1 MNELEV
7 RFVKDLPPEERPKNK
22 RRNWREVADALRAE
36 PHEQA
41 VIGIVDRNTITRLRN
56 GDYKDFRP
64 TSDWEWAIK
73 SVEGRPQGTKVW
85 LLGKF
90 IGAPPKRI
98 QGEV

>member
-41 VIGIVDRNTITRLRN
+41 VIGVVARNTITRLRN
-56 GDYKDFRP
+56 GEFRDFRP
-64 TSDWEWAIK
+64 TSDWEWTIK
-73 SVEGRPQGTKVW
+73 SVEGDPQGTKVW
-85 LLGKF
+85 LLGTF
-90 IGAPPKRI
+90 VGAPPKRRA
-98 QGEV
+98 E